1 MNKKNQKKQT
11 KNPYKS
17 ILSYV
22 ENETSKIRTNN
33 MFFKEFG
40 L

>member
-1 MNKKNQKKQT
+1 MNKKPTKKP

>member
-1 MNKKNQKKQT
+1 MKKKQT
-11 KNPYKS
+11 NKNPNKS
-17 ILSYV
+17 ISSYV